1 MKVARPSQVAR
12 EPYLNDIFT
21 GPGVMRQPVATGSLD
36 YNVNI
41 IAFSKGTRTR
51 FHTHE
56 SEQVLIVTSGVG
68 IVATETE
75 EHRVTTGDVI
85 LVPAGETHR
94 HGATLDSEFAHISL
108 TRTGS
113 ETRIVG
119 E

>member
-1 MKVARPSQVAR
+1 MNVVRPSQVAR
-12 EPYLNDIFT
+12 EPYPNDIFT
-21 GPGVMRQPVATGSLD
+21 GPEVTRQPLAPGSRD

-41 IAFSKGTRTR
+41 IAFNKGTRTK

-75 EHRVTTGDVI
+75 EHRVSSGDVI

-94 HGATLDSEFAHISL
+94 HGATPDSEFAHISL
-108 TRTGS
+108 TRTNS

>member
-1 MKVARPSQVAR
+1 MNVVRPSEVAG

-21 GPGVMRQPVATGSLD
+21 GPGVTRQPLAPGSRD

-41 IAFSKGTRTR
+41 IAFSKGIRTK

-94 HGATLDSEFAHISL
+94 HGATPDSEFAHISL
-108 TRTGS
+108 TRTDG